1 MNWFAI
7 GGVGAVLIL
16 ILILLNQNK
25 KITSLKRTV
34 SDLTDTIT
42 KQNDVIDSYLV
53 ADRKIKEEM
62 GKSQSQKQAIEKK
75 IEEARKSEKPIEE
88 SIAVGN
94 DIVFANNDGM

>member
-7 GGVGAVLIL
+7 GGVGAVLVL
-16 ILILLNQNK
+16 ILILLSQK
-25 KITSLKRTV
+25 KTITSLKRTV

-42 KQNDVIDSYLV
+42 KQNDVIDAYV
-53 ADRKIKEEM
+53 IADRKIKEEM

-75 IEEARKSEKPIEE
+75 IEEARKSEKPIEN

-94 DIVFANNDGM
+94 DIVFDNNSGL